1 MFSDL
6 KGKVV
11 LVTGAGKG
19 AGRSIAEAFASNGAC
34 LAINDLTP
42 INLDDTESAIRAAG
56 GQVKAYVVDV
66 TKKMPIQGLI
76 NTVMDDWGRIDILV
90 NCAQVKPTSTLLE
103 MDDWD
108 WQRTLDVNLTGVFLL
123 MQSVGRVMR
132 TRGGGRILNIGPR
145 SQSGS
150 ELAAYAA
157 GKAGLIEL
165 STRAKQEFSEYGI
178 QVHLIDPDGK
188 IDVIEQALSFCG

>member
-1 MFSDL
+1 MADL

-19 AGRSIAEAFASNGAC
+19 AGRSIARAFANHGAS

-42 INLDDTESAIRAAG
+42 INLDHTETAIRATG
-56 GQVKAYVVDV
+56 GQVKAYIVDV
-66 TKKMPIQGLI
+66 SKKMPIQGLV
-76 NTVMDDWGRIDILV
+76 NSVLDDWDRIDILV
-90 NCAQVKPTSTLLE
+90 NCAQVMPTSSLLD

-123 MQSVGRVMR
+123 IQSVGRVMR
-132 TRGGGRILNIGPR
+132 TQGGGRMLAISPS

-150 ELAAYAA
+150 KRAAYAIS
-157 GKAGLIEL
+157 KAGLIEL
-165 STRAKQEFSEYGI
+165 ISRAKQEFSEYGI
-178 QVHLIDPDGK
+178 QIDLIDPDGK
-188 IDVIEQALSFCG
+188 IDIIEQALGFCS

>member
-1 MFSDL
+1 MTDL

-19 AGRSIAEAFASNGAC
+19 AGRAIALAFTSHGAN

-42 INLDDTESAIRAAG
+42 INLDQTEAGIRAAG
-56 GQVKAYVVDV
+56 GHVKAYIADV
-66 TKKMPIQGLI
+66 TKKLPIQGLI
-76 NTVMDDWGRIDILV
+76 NTVLDDWGRIDILV
-90 NCAQVKPTSTLLE
+90 NCARVKPASSLLD

-132 TRGGGRILNIGPR
+132 SQGGGKMLTIAPD
-145 SQSGS
+145 SHS
-150 ELAAYAA
+150 EPNHAAYSVSKTA
-157 GKAGLIEL
+157 LVEL
-165 STRAKQEFSEYGI
+165 SKRAKQEFSEHGI
-178 QVHLIDPDGK
+178 QVHLIYPNEETDL
-188 IDVIEQALSFCG
+188 IMQALAFCN

>member
-1 MFSDL
+1 MTDL

-19 AGRSIAEAFASNGAC
+19 AGRAIAQAFASHGAI

-42 INLDDTESAIRAAG
+42 INLDQTEEGIRAAG

-66 TKKMPIQGLI
+66 TKKMPIQGLVK
-76 NTVMDDWGRIDILV
+76 TVLDDWGRIDILI
-90 NCAQVKPTSTLLE
+90 NCARVKPASSLLD

-132 TRGGGRILNIGPR
+132 TQGSGKMLTIGPDPH
-145 SQSGS
+145 S
-150 ELAAYAA
+150 EPNQAAFSVSKAA
-157 GKAGLIEL
+157 LVEL
-165 STRAKQEFSEYGI
+165 SIQAKQEFSEFGI
-178 QVHLIDPDGK
+178 EVDLINPDEETDL
-188 IDVIEQALSFCG
+188 IMQALAFCS

>member
-1 MFSDL
+1 MTEL

-19 AGRSIAEAFASNGAC
+19 AGRSIAQAFASQGAF

-42 INLDDTESAIRAAG
+42 INLDETEAWILAAG
-56 GQVKAYVVDV
+56 GQVKAYIADV
-66 TKKMPIQGLI
+66 TKKLPIQGLV
-76 NTVMDDWGRIDILV
+76 NAVLDDWGQIDILV
-90 NCAQVKPTSTLLE
+90 NCASVKPASSLLD

-132 TRGGGRILNIGPR
+132 TQRGGKMVMIGP
-145 SQSGS
+145 GPNS
-150 ELAAYAA
+150 EPNFGAYSIS
-157 GKAGLIEL
+157 KAGLVEL
-165 STRAKQEFSEYGI
+165 YAQARQEFSKLDI
-178 QVHLIDPDGK
+178 QVMLIDPMDETDLIK
-188 IDVIEQALSFCG
+188 QALIFCS

>member
-1 MFSDL
+1 MIEL

-19 AGRSIAEAFASNGAC
+19 AGRAIAQAFASQGAN

-42 INLDDTESAIRAAG
+42 INLDETEARIRAAG
-56 GQVKAYVVDV
+56 GQVKTYIADV
-66 TKKMPIQGLI
+66 TKKLPIQGLV
-76 NTVMDDWGRIDILV
+76 NTVLDDWGRIDILV
-90 NCAQVKPTSTLLE
+90 NCARVKPASSLLD

-132 TRGGGRILNIGPR
+132 SQGGGKILMIGP
-145 SQSGS
+145 GPHS
-150 ELAAYAA
+150 EPHLAAYTIR
-157 GKAGLIEL
+157 KTGLVEL
-165 STRAKQEFSEYGI
+165 SARARQEFSEHGI
-178 QVHLIDPDGK
+178 QVQLIDPKDETDL
-188 IDVIEQALSFCG
+188 IMQALNFCS

>member
-1 MFSDL
+1 MTDL

-19 AGRSIAEAFASNGAC
+19 AGRAIAQAFANHGAS

-42 INLDDTESAIRAAG
+42 INLDQTEAGIRAAG

-66 TKKMPIQGLI
+66 TKKMPIQGLVK
-76 NTVMDDWGRIDILV
+76 TVLDDWGRIDILI
-90 NCAQVKPTSTLLE
+90 NCAQVKPTSSLLD

-132 TRGGGRILNIGPR
+132 TQGGGRILTIAPHSFSGPK
-145 SQSGS
+145 Q
-150 ELAAYAA
+150 AAYAVS
-157 GKAGLIEL
+157 KAGLVEL
-165 STRAKQEFSEYGI
+165 SARANQEFSKYDI
-178 QVHLIDPDGK
+178 QVHLINPDEGTD
-188 IDVIEQALSFCG
+188 IVEQALSFCS

>member
-1 MFSDL
+1 MTDL

-19 AGRSIAEAFASNGAC
+19 AGRAIAQAFASHGAI

-42 INLDDTESAIRAAG
+42 INLDQTEEGIRAAG

-66 TKKMPIQGLI
+66 TKKMPIQGLVK
-76 NTVMDDWGRIDILV
+76 TVLDDWGRIDILI
-90 NCAQVKPTSTLLE
+90 NCARVKPASSLLD

-132 TRGGGRILNIGPR
+132 TQGGGKMLTIGTDPH
-145 SQSGS
+145 S
-150 ELAAYAA
+150 EPNQAAYSVSKAA
-157 GKAGLIEL
+157 LVEL
-165 STRAKQEFSEYGI
+165 SIQAKQEFSEFGI
-178 QVHLIDPDGK
+178 QVDLINPNEETDL
-188 IDVIEQALSFCG
+188 IMQALAFCS

>member
-1 MFSDL
+1 MTDL

-19 AGRSIAEAFASNGAC
+19 AGRAIAQAFANHGAS
-34 LAINDLTP
+34 LAINDITP
-42 INLDDTESAIRAAG
+42 INLDQTEARILSTG

-66 TKKMPIQGLI
+66 TKKMPIQGLVK
-76 NTVMDDWGRIDILV
+76 TVLDDWSRIDILI
-90 NCAQVKPTSTLLE
+90 NCAQVKPVSSLLD

-132 TRGGGRILNIGPR
+132 TQGGGRMLTIAPH
-145 SQSGS
+145 SHS
-150 ELAAYAA
+150 EPKQAAYAVS
-157 GKAGLIEL
+157 KAGLVEL
-165 STRAKQEFSEYGI
+165 SARANQEFSKYDI
-178 QVHLIDPDGK
+178 QVHLINPDGETE
-188 IDVIEQALSFCG
+188 IVEQALSFCS

>member
-1 MFSDL
+1 MAGL

-19 AGRSIAEAFASNGAC
+19 NGRALAQAFASHGAS

-42 INLDDTESAIRAAG
+42 INLDETEAGIRAAG
-56 GQVKAYVVDV
+56 GRVKAYIVDV
-66 TKKMPIQGLI
+66 TKKMPIQGLV
-76 NTVMDDWGRIDILV
+76 NAVLDDWGRIDILI
-90 NCAQVKPTSTLLE
+90 NCARVKPASTLLD

-132 TRGGGRILNIGPR
+132 DQGGGTMINIAANLR
-145 SQSGS
+145 NEHKQ
-150 ELAAYAA
+150 AAYAIS
-157 GKAGLIEL
+157 KAGLVEL
-165 STRAKQEFSEYGI
+165 CARAKLEFGRYGI
-178 QVHLIDPDGK
+178 DVHLIHPEEGNDL
-188 IDVIEQALSFCG
+188 IQQALSLSN